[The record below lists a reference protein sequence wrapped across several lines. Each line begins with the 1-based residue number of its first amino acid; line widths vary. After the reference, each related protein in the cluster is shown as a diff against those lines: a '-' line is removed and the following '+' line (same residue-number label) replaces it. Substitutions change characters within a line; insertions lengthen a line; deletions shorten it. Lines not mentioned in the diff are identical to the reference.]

1 MRALPS
7 RPEHPPKAPYLNNHH
22 LGHWVMPEEFLGTQ
36 IFKSKQT
43 IAVPVFFKKIL
54 TLKPTFPVHIL
65 FQLKERHLTLQSVI
79 LHFAVKFKPRAN
91 VNVVN

>member
-7 RPEHPPKAPYLNNHH
+7 RPEHPPNNHH
-22 LGHWVMPEEFLGTQ
+22 LGHWVMPEEFWGTQ
-36 IFKSKQT
+36 IFRSKQT
-43 IAVPVFFKKIL
+43 IVVPVFLKKIL

-79 LHFAVKFKPRAN
+79 LRFAAKFKPTAN
-91 VNVVN
+91 VNFVN